1 MTKKNV
7 RNGFLHNPTLI
18 IGMVLLLV
26 LLTMAFFPQLFTS
39 LDPNAYDAKSMLLE
53 PCREHIFGTDNY
65 GRDIFA
71 RVIYA
76 TSVDLQMGFLCMLV
90 PFLFGTF
97 LGLLS
102 GYYGGKFDM
111 LVMRIVDIFMAF
123 PFMVLVIAI
132 VAVIGVGVKGLY
144 IAMWLVGWKEYTRLV
159 RSEVLVVKKAEYV
172 EAAKTTGFSDM
183 RIIFRHIFPNVIN
196 SAIVY
201 AASDVVMCMLA
212 GASLSYLGLGV
223 QAPTAEWG
231 AIISGGKSFITTA
244 WWISVFP
251 GLFLAAAGFCVMLI
265 GDGISDMLRVKQR

>member
-1 MTKKNV
+1 MTKKNA

-26 LLTMAFFPQLFTS
+26 LLAMAFFPQLFTP
-39 LDPNAYDAKSMLLE
+39 LDPNAYDAKSMLLK
-53 PCREHIFGTDNY
+53 PCGEHIFGTDNY

-76 TSVDLQMGFLCMLV
+76 ASVDLQMGFLCMLV

-102 GYYGGKFDM
+102 GYYGGKFDTI
-111 LVMRIVDIFMAF
+111 VMRIVDIFMAF

-231 AIISGGKSFITTA
+231 AIISGGKTFITTA